1 MNKIEKG
8 KPADYQD
15 FIIFRRLEILKQFSG
30 FFNPKLHLIDIGCG
44 NGATLLNVF
53 DQFSSCY
60 GIDIEKERVQLF
72 QNKLNENK
80 INNCT
85 ASVSDINE
93 QITHKNY
100 YDRAISFEVL
110 EHVENQNRAL
120 RNIYSCL
127 KPGAQ
132 FAISVPNKWWIFETH
147 GAHLPLLSWNR
158 VPFFSWLPSFI
169 HSRYAKARIYTK
181 SKIKKTLI
189 DNGFNIISCHY
200 VMAPMDVV
208 SINWLQYFLRKTI
221 FKNHST
227 SIPFMATSIMVFAEK
242 PT

>member
-8 KPADYQD
+8 KPAGYQD
-15 FIIFRRLEILKQFSG
+15 FIIFRRLELLKQFTE
-30 FFNPKLHLIDIGCG
+30 FFNSTFNLIDIGCG
-44 NGATLLNVF
+44 NGATLLNIF
-53 DQFSSCY
+53 NQFNSCH

-72 QNKLNENK
+72 QNKLQKNK

-85 ASVSDINE
+85 TSVADINE
-93 QITHKNY
+93 KLTHENY

-110 EHVENQNRAL
+110 EHVENENRTL
-120 RNIYSCL
+120 KNIYSCL
-127 KPGAQ
+127 KPGAK

-158 VPFFSWLPSFI
+158 VPFFSWLPSSI

-181 SKIKKTLI
+181 SKIKKILI
-189 DNGFNIISCHY
+189 DNGFNIIYCQY
-200 VMAPMDVV
+200 VTAPMDVV
-208 SINWLQYFLRKTI
+208 SVNWLQSFLRKTI
-221 FKNHST
+221 FKHHST
-227 SIPFMATSIMVFAEK
+227 SIPFISTSIMVFAEK